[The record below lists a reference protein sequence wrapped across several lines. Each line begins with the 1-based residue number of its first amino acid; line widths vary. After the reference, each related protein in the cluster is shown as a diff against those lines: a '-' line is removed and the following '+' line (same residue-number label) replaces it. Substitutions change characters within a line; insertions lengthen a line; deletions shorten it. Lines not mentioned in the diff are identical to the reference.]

1 MKPFIIACAV
11 FAALALPRLAA
22 AQASHHDDSPSTGLH
37 LSDSLVVGTTTL
49 KPGDYRFRCK
59 TIDGVSV
66 LVVTSEE
73 DGKEVARVPCAA
85 ENLPEKVKVSEF
97 RSRTAPD
104 GKKKLSSVRIK
115 GETIAHTVL
124 N

>member
-22 AQASHHDDSPSTGLH
+22 AQTPHHEDSPSTGLH
-37 LSDSLVVGTTTL
+37 LSDSLVVGAVTL
-49 KPGDYRFRCK
+49 QPGDYRFQCK
-59 TIDGVSV
+59 TFNGESF
-66 LVVTSEE
+66 LVVTRED
-73 DGKEVARVPCAA
+73 DGKEIARVPCTP

-97 RSRTAPD
+97 RSRTSPD
-104 GKKKLSSVRIK
+104 GKKTLSSVRIK